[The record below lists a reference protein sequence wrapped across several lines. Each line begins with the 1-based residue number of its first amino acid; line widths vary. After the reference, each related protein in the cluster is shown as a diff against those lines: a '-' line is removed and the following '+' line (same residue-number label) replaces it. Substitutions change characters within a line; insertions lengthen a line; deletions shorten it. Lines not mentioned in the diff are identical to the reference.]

1 MHQTNKRN
9 QDLLG
14 SWDSGVLQVSHFP
27 ALRLQTCCLIFFLV
41 LVSSS
46 VKLRS
51 WDTTTYMWM
60 VWVFFFLSTFFFFF
74 LYTLHFANV
83 LFLVRTNWGSIET
96 HLCKLKKKK
105 TGEIKRLLLWSRIV
119 EEKTHTQGENEGEKK
134 ERRGHEGRE
143 DERGKRKGNNCLQGL
158 PQWFSV

>member
-14 SWDSGVLQVSHFP
+14 SWDSGVVQVSHFP
-27 ALRLQTCCLIFFLV
+27 ALHLQTCCLIFFFNLGFFICKAE
-41 LVSSS
+41 
-46 VKLRS
+46 KLRYYYLHVNGLS
-51 WDTTTYMWM
+51 FLFSFNL
-60 VWVFFFLSTFFFFF
+60 FFFLS
-74 LYTLHFANV
+74 LHPPLCKLV

-105 TGEIKRLLLWSRIV
+105 TGEIKRFILWSRIV
-119 EEKTHTQGENEGEKK
+119 EKTHTQGENEGEKK

-143 DERGKRKGNNCLQGL
+143 DERGKRRGNNCLQGL